1 MTDGR
6 DKASR
11 PRSDMPDVAA
21 DVPHQL
27 KNFLDVGRSQS
38 LLGNA
43 AVADAALNMPSSV
56 SAGLPARSPA
66 PADLVTSEL
75 GRTRGNSV
83 VQRVLSF
90 DSVQAKLTVSQ
101 PGDAHEREADRVA
114 EQVVSG
120 VARPTVQRQ
129 CPVCGD
135 AGTCADCQQKPP
147 AIQPKHKSGASLAID
162 PQTAAEIVSLRGGG
176 QPLPQG
182 VRDKFEPHF
191 GRDFSAVR
199 IHDDSKAADLADAV
213 GARAFTSQQDIVFGR
228 SQYAPEGVE
237 GQRLLAHELTHVVQ
251 QGSAVASP
259 GTVAE
264 TVFRQTAV
272 TPGGGPDPCLDL
284 ILAIIE
290 FLNDVAQRLN
300 DALNDRHDL
309 FRDHRGTKDAHPEHG
324 SWDGHRDRYNYERD
338 RLRRK
343 IAEWD
348 SNDDCRAFR
357 LSRQQ
362 QEDLDEAREFG
373 NKAYPERPSPSM
385 REAPREVGESVWDKL
400 RKYLPEILVGALIA
414 IGAYLV
420 AGAVVACF
428 ASGACEFAAVLAG
441 VGFLLVIGISAA
453 MRAAGIQDRGP
464 VASSDDPASDDE
476 ERPT

>member
-1 MTDGR
+1 MTEGR
-6 DKASR
+6 DKISR
-11 PRSDMPDVAA
+11 PRSDVPDAAA
-21 DVPHQL
+21 DAPDQL
-27 KNFLDVGRSQS
+27 GHFVDVWRSQS

-43 AVADAALNMPSSV
+43 AVADAALNTPSSGG
-56 SAGLPARSPA
+56 AGLSARSPA
-66 PADLVTSEL
+66 QVGRGTS
-75 GRTRGNSV
+75 GRARLRENSV
-83 VQRVLSF
+83 VQRALGS
-90 DSVQAKLTVSQ
+90 DLVQAKLTVSQ

-120 VARPTVQRQ
+120 VTRSTVQRL

-135 AGTCADCQQKPP
+135 ARTCVNCQRKPP
-147 AIQPKHKSGASLAID
+147 AIQPKHMSGTSLDID
-162 PQTAAEIVSLRGGG
+162 PQTASEIASLRGGG
-176 QPLPQG
+176 QPLPAG
-182 VRDKFEPHF
+182 LRDKFEPHF
-191 GRDFSAVR
+191 GEDFGAVR
-199 IHDDSKAADLADAV
+199 IHDNNEAADLADAV

-228 SQYAPEGVE
+228 NQYAPEGIE

-251 QGSAVASP
+251 QGNAVTSP
-259 GTVAE
+259 DALAE

-272 TPGGGPDPCLDL
+272 TPGGGPDPCLEL
-284 ILAIIE
+284 IQAIIE
-290 FLNDVAQRLN
+290 FLNDVAQRFN

-348 SNDDCRAFR
+348 SNDDCRPFR

-373 NKAYPERPSPSM
+373 DKPFPDRPSPSM
-385 REAPREVGESVWDKL
+385 REAPREERESVWEKL
-400 RKYLPEILVGALIA
+400 RKYLPEILVGALVA
-414 IGAYLV
+414 IGAYFV

-428 ASGACEFAAVLAG
+428 ATGACEFAAALAG
-441 VGFLLVIGISAA
+441 IGFLLVIGISAA
-453 MRAAGIQDRGP
+453 MRAAGIQDSGP
-464 VASSDDPASDDE
+464 VASSDDPGSDDE